1 MKKTLL
7 SLAVPLLAGTMA
19 VAQSH
24 PATATNPNNPSATQ
38 VAHTNEPVDR
48 TADHNNYSWIGL
60 LGLLGLA
67 GLARRREGVRT
78 YDVDRNRDMDR
89 NRVDTIVRDRDVVV
103 RDRNDRD
110 DIRRVG

>member
-7 SLAVPLLAGTMA
+7 SFATVLLACTMA

-24 PATATNPNNPSATQ
+24 PATATNPNDPNATQ
-38 VAHTNEPVDR
+38 VAHTETPVDR
-48 TADHNNYSWIGL
+48 TDHNNYSWIGL

-78 YDVDRNRDMDR
+78 YDADRNRDFER
-89 NRVDTIVRDRDVVV
+89 NRVETVV
-103 RDRNDRD
+103 RDRNDVTGRRDRDD